1 MQMPLPCYDHL
12 DASLTEAWGR
22 LVRGV
27 KDRRSG
33 FHTPVLAT
41 IGVDGAPQ
49 ARTLV
54 LRAADPATRRLRFH
68 TDWRSRKAADL
79 ARHPRVAVLAYCAAS
94 KIQLRLSGLATHHG
108 PQTEIARAAY
118 ARSQE
123 KSKVCYAQALAPAA
137 AMSAPDQAGQM
148 EGGADNFS
156 VIDIQIDQLEWLYLH
171 VAGHRRAQYTW
182 QDGALNATW
191 LAP

>member
-1 MQMPLPCYDHL
+1 MQMPLPCYDDL

-27 KDRRSG
+27 KDRRSA

-41 IGVDGAPQ
+41 IGADGAAQ
-49 ARTLV
+49 MRTLV
-54 LRAADPATRRLRFH
+54 LRAADPIARRLRFH

-79 ARHPRVAVLAYCAAS
+79 ACQPRVGVHVYCPAS
-94 KIQLRLSGLATHHG
+94 KIQLRLLGLARHHA
-108 PQTEIARAAY
+108 PDTLIAREAY

-123 KSKVCYAQALAPAA
+123 KSKICYAQALAPAA
-137 AMSAPDQAGQM
+137 PMSGPDQAGQM
-148 EGGADNFS
+148 EGGAENFS
-156 VIDIQIDQLEWLYLH
+156 VIEIEIDQLEWLYLH
-171 VAGHRRAQYTW
+171 AAGHRRALFSW
-182 QDGALNATW
+182 QDGSLSATW